1 MWIMDLQVAAECAAS
16 SWELHHYWF
25 PAHEPFYL
33 GLQPACIVAALMKD
47 IQLRA
52 PNDHTETAQQ
62 Q

>member
-1 MWIMDLQVAAECAAS
+1 MWIMDLQVAAESAAS

-25 PAHEPFYL
+25 PAHEPFSL
-33 GLQPACIVAALMKD
+33 ALHPPSTVAALMKD

-52 PNDHTETAQQ
+52 PNYQTETAQQ

>member
-1 MWIMDLQVAAECAAS
+1 MWIMDLQVAAKSAAS

-25 PAHEPFYL
+25 PAHEPFSPA
-33 GLQPACIVAALMKD
+33 LQPASTVAPLMKD

-52 PNDHTETAQQ
+52 LNDQAETAQQ